1 MGTAVSARWNR
12 VVVVGNSGSGKTTF
26 ALRLAQALDLTH
38 VELDSIYHQPGWTP
52 LDAEEVS
59 GASASWS
66 AVESARFSHRS
77 RAPMSSANSGP
88 IYALAT
94 AEPAAVPVN
103 AVLWF
108 DDENA
113 ALT

>member
-1 MGTAVSARWNR
+1 
-12 VVVVGNSGSGKTTF
+12 
-26 ALRLAQALDLTH
+26 
-38 VELDSIYHQPGWTP
+38 
-52 LDAEEVS
+52 
-59 GASASWS
+59 
-66 AVESARFSHRS
+66 
-77 RAPMSSANSGP
+77 MSSANSGP